1 LLRTNNRVS
10 NMHKKFDLIVIG
22 AGSGGIAA
30 ANRAAEHGAS
40 VALIESG
47 DLGGTCVNVGCV
59 PKKIMWM
66 ASQRQA
72 QIEQASGF
80 CFTKQKAI
88 LNWANLV
95 KKRQNY
101 INNLHALYQKKILSN
116 KITLISGKGQF
127 ADNKTVAIGAK
138 QIQGK
143 HILVAPGSTPRWP
156 DIPGAELGI
165 DSNGFFA
172 LKSLPQKVAI
182 VGSGYIAV
190 ELAGMLQSFG
200 VEVSLVFRAKNILKD
215 FDTTITQ
222 TLHDIYQENGMHF
235 YPEHAPESLN
245 QTKDGLILKCTAQKT
260 LEPVDTVIWA
270 IGRTPNTQALNLS
283 SAQIKQKSDGSI
295 WVDEY
300 QNTNQNNIYALGDV
314 TGKAPLTPV
323 AIKAGRKLSER
334 LFNQQKNAKVDYDNI
349 PTVIYSHPPIGTIG
363 LSETQAIAQYSLDN
377 IKIYNARFTP
387 MLSSFSEE
395 KTPCVIKLITQKSTD
410 KVIGCHLIG
419 DFADE
424 ILQGFAVAIRMGAT
438 KADFD
443 ETMAIH
449 PTVSEELV
457 TLR

>member
-1 LLRTNNRVS
+1 
-10 NMHKKFDLIVIG
+10 MHKKFDLIVIG

-40 VALIESG
+40 VAIVESG
-47 DLGGTCVNVGCV
+47 ELGGTCVNVGCV

-72 QIEQASGF
+72 QIEQASAF
-80 CFTKQKAI
+80 CFAKQKAN

-95 KKRQNY
+95 QKRQDY
-101 INNLHALYQKKILSN
+101 IDNLHTLYQKKIFSN
-116 KITLISGKGQF
+116 KITLLPGTAQF
-127 ADNKTVAIGAK
+127 VDNKTVAIGSK

-143 HILVAPGSTPRWP
+143 HILIATGSTPRWP

-172 LKSLPQKVAI
+172 LKALPKRVAI
-182 VGSGYIAV
+182 VGGGYIAI
-190 ELAGMLQSFG
+190 ELAGMLQGFG
-200 VEVSLVFRAKNILKD
+200 VDVSLVFRAKHILRT
-215 FDTTITQ
+215 FDITITQ
-222 TLHDIYQENGMHF
+222 TLHDIYQDHGMHICA
-235 YPEHAPESLN
+235 EHTFESLAK
-245 QTKDGLILKCTAQKT
+245 TKDGLVLQCSEQKILK
-260 LEPVDTVIWA
+260 PVDTVIWA
-270 IGRTPNTQALNLS
+270 IGRIPNTEGLNLAA
-283 SAQIKQKSDGSI
+283 AQIEQKSDNSI
-295 WVDEY
+295 WVDDY
-300 QNTNQNNIYALGDV
+300 QNTNQKNIYALGDV

-334 LFNQQKNAKVDYDNI
+334 LFNQQKDFKVDYHNI

-363 LSETQAIAQYSLDN
+363 LSEVQAIAQHSPDD
-377 IKIYNARFTP
+377 IKVYNARFTP
-387 MLSSFSEE
+387 MLSSFSED
-395 KTPCVIKLITQKSTD
+395 KIPCVIKLIIQKSTD

-424 ILQGFAVAIRMGAT
+424 ILQGFSVAIRMGAT

-449 PTVSEELV
+449 PTVAEELV